1 MAGSD
6 PKRYGLAVGKNL
18 QEKSGVVLNQNYELE
33 LRGHP
38 KTWGASSGML
48 RQVAVVVGSA
58 SVVQEVCNLPQHCH
72 CLSEG
77 PQEISSCCL
86 LATRSH

>member
-6 PKRYGLAVGKNL
+6 PQPYGLAVGKNL
-18 QEKSGVVLNQNYELE
+18 QEKSEAVLNQNCELE
-33 LRGHP
+33 LRGHS
-38 KTWGASSGML
+38 KMQGASTGML

-58 SVVQEVCNLPQHCH
+58 SVVQEVCDLPQHGH

-77 PQEISSCCL
+77 PQEISSCYL